1 MLIETFEKVPSLSIL
16 NPLQRCSTA
25 VLGRSYIIGLV
36 GALHFSAVLHLPS
49 PHPDKQLDIY
59 IYYILHIY
67 YISTAMR
74 RTCIRREGNPL
85 FCLQRK

>member
-59 IYYILHIY
+59 YYVRLFVLRICTILNKK
-67 YISTAMR
+67 S
-74 RTCIRREGNPL
+74 
-85 FCLQRK
+85 